1 VFRLGAG
8 IVLAVALSTT
18 AYTTWVMHSLQREAS
33 ARLGERVERQATV
46 VSHAL
51 ARPLFDINSAA
62 VSSVVDALGGTPEVI
77 MLRVLAP
84 NGTVLASLGSG
95 ADEEGAERI
104 RQKVVY
110 HDGNREYLV
119 GSIDLAISRRQID
132 ADLRRQI
139 IQTVL
144 GNLILTLTI
153 TLCVL
158 LIGRRMTQPF
168 ADIQEALE
176 KLARG
181 ETDIHLSGIG
191 RRDQIGRLS
200 SAVRSFRDTLNRLRR
215 AEQVTNGLLREKSV
229 IEQQLRDLNE
239 DLEQKIAA
247 RTRELLESMRMAQGS
262 QAKLQAIVDTALDAV
277 VRMDRQGRIVGW
289 NAQAEKIFGW
299 KGDEVLGRDLS
310 ECIVPERH
318 RTAHRNGLARFE
330 RSGVGGVLDSR
341 IETYA
346 LRRDGVEFPIE
357 LAITRVQLATSD
369 DYEFCSFIRD
379 ISERREREQSL
390 VAANVRAEA
399 ANVAKSEFLAN
410 MSHEIRTPMS
420 AIIGMAYLA
429 LRTELSPKQ
438 QDYVGKIHRAALS
451 LLGIINDI
459 LDFSKIEA
467 GKLDV
472 EHIPFCLDD
481 VLANVASVTSQKAAD
496 KHLEYLFHVPH
507 AIPRMLVGDPLR
519 LGQVL
524 INLVN
529 NAVKF
534 TPAGE
539 LELSCMR
546 LDDPATDR
554 FRNGFATL
562 RFAVRDTGI
571 GMSEQQQAKLFRAF
585 SQANGSTTREY
596 GGTGLGLSIS
606 QQLVGLMGGRIAVE
620 SSPGKGSTFHFDL
633 DFPLSGEPERV
644 AVAPPELDGAR
655 LLLVDDSDVAREI
668 MSEALQTLPL
678 RVDVAASGAEAE
690 SALLAADAAGDPYRV
705 VLTDWQMPGMNG
717 IELARRIAGNPALR
731 QPPSTVLVTAFGREE
746 VQKEAEAAG
755 IRGFLCKPIGQSAL
769 VDTLVALFAPPR
781 APHARS
787 RSEASGDHVARVLL
801 VEDNQVNQEIAL
813 ELLQAQNIAVD
824 VAATGNEALDM
835 LYDGGPQAYDLV
847 LMDLEMPQMD
857 GHAATVELRKDA
869 RFDKLPIVAMTA
881 HALAEIRERCLREG
895 MQDYITKPV
904 EPEKL
909 YATLARWIGQAVP
922 PPLPAGAAVVADGPT
937 LPGLS
942 TVSGIDSAS
951 GLRHVAGN
959 VALYVQ
965 LLDRFRATQRDAG
978 AQIRADYQARRL
990 RQAAA
995 RAHTLRGVAGN
1006 IGARELQTLAQSVE
1020 EGLGLAAPDRG
1031 RLAGGVRAL
1040 EAAVDAT
1047 MESLDRYFARA
1058 AAVPPA
1064 PEPPA
1069 LAADADDTA
1078 LDAVAQLDQLLAEYS
1093 GDAIDYFE
1101 TVRARLAGVL
1111 DAQNMARLEQ
1121 HLSRYEFE
1129 EARQQLPKTA
1139 AATRPDTAET

>member
-1 VFRLGAG
+1 
-8 IVLAVALSTT
+8 
-18 AYTTWVMHSLQREAS
+18 
-33 ARLGERVERQATV
+33 
-46 VSHAL
+46 
-51 ARPLFDINSAA
+51 
-62 VSSVVDALGGTPEVI
+62 
-77 MLRVLAP
+77 
-84 NGTVLASLGSG
+84 
-95 ADEEGAERI
+95 
-104 RQKVVY
+104 
-110 HDGNREYLV
+110 
-119 GSIDLAISRRQID
+119 
-132 ADLRRQI
+132 
-139 IQTVL
+139 
-144 GNLILTLTI
+144 
-153 TLCVL
+153 
-158 LIGRRMTQPF
+158 
-168 ADIQEALE
+168 
-176 KLARG
+176 
-181 ETDIHLSGIG
+181 
-191 RRDQIGRLS
+191 
-200 SAVRSFRDTLNRLRR
+200 VR
-215 AEQVTNGLLREKSV
+215 
-229 IEQQLRDLNE
+229 
-239 DLEQKIAA
+239 
-247 RTRELLESMRMAQGS
+247 
-262 QAKLQAIVDTALDAV
+262 
-277 VRMDRQGRIVGW
+277 
-289 NAQAEKIFGW
+289 
-299 KGDEVLGRDLS
+299 
-310 ECIVPERH
+310 
-318 RTAHRNGLARFE
+318 
-330 RSGVGGVLDSR
+330 
-341 IETYA
+341 
-346 LRRDGVEFPIE
+346 
-357 LAITRVQLATSD
+357 
-369 DYEFCSFIRD
+369 
-379 ISERREREQSL
+379 
-390 VAANVRAEA
+390 
-399 ANVAKSEFLAN
+399 
-410 MSHEIRTPMS
+410 
-420 AIIGMAYLA
+420 
-429 LRTELSPKQ
+429 
-438 QDYVGKIHRAALS
+438 
-451 LLGIINDI
+451 
-459 LDFSKIEA
+459 
-467 GKLDV
+467 
-472 EHIPFCLDD
+472 
-481 VLANVASVTSQKAAD
+481 
-496 KHLEYLFHVPH
+496 
-507 AIPRMLVGDPLR
+507 
-519 LGQVL
+519 
-524 INLVN
+524 
-529 NAVKF
+529 
-534 TPAGE
+534 
-539 LELSCMR
+539 
-546 LDDPATDR
+546 
-554 FRNGFATL
+554 L

-571 GMSEQQQAKLFRAF
+571 GMSGQQQAKLFRAF

-606 QQLVGLMGGRIAVE
+606 QQLVGLMGGRIEVE

-655 LLLVDDSDVAREI
+655 LLLVDDSEVAREI
-668 MSEALQTLPL
+668 MSEALRALPL
-678 RVDVAASGAEAE
+678 RVDVASSGAEAE

-731 QPPSTVLVTAFGREE
+731 HPPSTVLVTAFGREE

-781 APHARS
+781 VSHARS
-787 RSEASGDHVARVLL
+787 RCENAGDDVARVLL
-801 VEDNQVNQEIAL
+801 VEDNLVNQQIAL

-847 LMDLEMPQMD
+847 LMDLEMPQLD

-922 PPLPAGAAVVADGPT
+922 PPLPAGGKVVSDGPT

-942 TVSGIDSAS
+942 AVSGIDSAY

-978 AQIRADYQARRL
+978 AQIRADFQARRL

-1020 EGLGLAAPDRG
+1020 EGLGLAAPDPG
-1031 RLAGGVRAL
+1031 RLAAGVRAL

-1058 AAVPPA
+1058 AAVPA

-1069 LAADADDTA
+1069 PPLASADADEAA

-1101 TVRARLAGVL
+1101 TVRTRLAGAL
-1111 DAQNMARLEQ
+1111 DAQHMARLEQ